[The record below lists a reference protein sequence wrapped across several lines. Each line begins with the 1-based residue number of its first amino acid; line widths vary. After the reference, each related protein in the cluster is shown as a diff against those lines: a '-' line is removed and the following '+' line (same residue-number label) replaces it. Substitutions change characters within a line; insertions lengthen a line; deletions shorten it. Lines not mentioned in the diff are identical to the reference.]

1 MKIKDAR
8 TEDLTEALELLS
20 EIAEVVN
27 LDEIDELY
35 DKVQDELEKR
45 GL

>member
-35 DKVQDELEKR
+35 DKVQDELERR